1 MTELKNKNVLLIIGG
16 GIAAFK
22 AINIVRLLK
31 EEKVNINVILTQAGE
46 NFVTSLSLSQL
57 SGNKVKTDLFDMT
70 GELEMSHIEL
80 SRKSDIIIVAPA
92 TADLIAKMA
101 NGQAND
107 LASTTLL
114 AANKPIIILPSM
126 NVKMWDHPAT
136 QININKLKDFG
147 VEVLGP
153 DEGEMACGEY
163 GFGRMSEPIDLL
175 NYLKYFYSP
184 EKVLSKFSAIVT
196 AGPTHEPIDPV
207 RYIANRSSGKQGYA
221 IAEALAKVGVKTTL
235 ISGPTILNKPKDVN
249 LLYVETANEMLDM
262 VKKYMPTDIAIFA
275 AAVGDWRVINY
286 STDKMKKNGT
296 GKNLLELEENPNILE
311 TISKN
316 KEQRPKIVIGFA
328 AETKDLIK
336 EAKIKF
342 NLRGADWILA
352 NDVSPENN
360 VFGSDSNKIGL
371 ISKDGTEEWN
381 EMSKIEVAKKLVKR
395 IIKEIS

>member
-1 MTELKNKNVLLIIGG
+1 MSELKNKNVLLIIGG

-22 AINIVRLLK
+22 AIDIVRLLK
-31 EEKVNINVILTQAGE
+31 EERANVNVILTHAGE
-46 NFVTSLSLSQL
+46 NFVTSISLSQL
-57 SGNKVKTDLFDMT
+57 SGNRVRTDLFDMT

-92 TADLIAKMA
+92 TADLNAKMA

-126 NVKMWDHPAT
+126 NVKMWEHPAT
-136 QININKLKDFG
+136 KININKLRDYE

-163 GFGRMSEPIDLL
+163 GFGRMLEPIDLL
-175 NYLKYFYSP
+175 NYLKVFYSS
-184 EKVLSKFSAIVT
+184 EKALSKFSAIVT

-221 IAEALAKVGVKTTL
+221 IAEALAKAGVKTTL
-235 ISGPTILNKPKDVN
+235 ISGPTILKKPKDVN
-249 LLYVETANEMLDM
+249 VLYVETAHEMLNM

-275 AAVGDWRVINY
+275 AAVADWKVTNY
-286 STDKMKKNGT
+286 SPDKMKKNGT

-311 TISKN
+311 TITKN
-316 KEQRPKIVIGFA
+316 IEQRPKIVIGFA

-342 NLRGADWILA
+342 NSKGADWILA
-352 NDVSPENN
+352 NDVSAKNN
-360 VFGSDSNKIGL
+360 VFGSDRNSICF
-371 ISKDGTEEWN
+371 ISKDDLEEWN
-381 EMSKIEVAKKLVKR
+381 EMSKVEVAQKLVKR

>member
-1 MTELKNKNVLLIIGG
+1 MSELKNKNVLLIIGG

-22 AINIVRLLK
+22 AIDIVRLLK
-31 EEKVNINVILTQAGE
+31 EEKANINVILTHAGE

-57 SGNKVKTDLFDMT
+57 SGNRVRTDLFDMT

-126 NVKMWDHPAT
+126 NVKMWEHPAT
-136 QININKLKDFG
+136 QININRLKDYG

-175 NYLKYFYSP
+175 NYLKVFYSS
-184 EKVLSKFSAIVT
+184 EKSLSKFSAIVT

-221 IAEALAKVGVKTTL
+221 IAEALAKAGVKTTL
-235 ISGPTILNKPKDVN
+235 ISGPTLLKKPKDVN
-249 LLYVETANEMLDM
+249 VLYVETAHEMLDM

-275 AAVGDWRVINY
+275 AAVADWKVTNY
-286 STDKMKKNGT
+286 FPDKMKKNGT
-296 GKNLLELEENPNILE
+296 GKNLLELEENLNILE
-311 TISKN
+311 TVTKN

-336 EAKIKF
+336 EAKIKL
-342 NLRGADWILA
+342 NSRGADWILA
-352 NDVSPENN
+352 NDVSAKNN
-360 VFGSDSNKIGL
+360 VFGSDRNTICF
-371 ISKDGTEEWN
+371 ISKDDVEEWN
-381 EMSKIEVAKKLVKR
+381 EMSKVEVAQKLVKR
-395 IIKEIS
+395 IIQEIS

>member
-1 MTELKNKNVLLIIGG
+1 MSELKNKNVLLIIGG

-22 AINIVRLLK
+22 AIDIVRLLK
-31 EEKVNINVILTQAGE
+31 EERANVNVILTHAGE
-46 NFVTSLSLSQL
+46 NFVTSISLSQL
-57 SGNKVKTDLFDMT
+57 SGNRVRTDLFDMT

-126 NVKMWDHPAT
+126 NVKMWEHPAT
-136 QININKLKDFG
+136 KININKLRDYE

-163 GFGRMSEPIDLL
+163 GFGRMLEPIDLL
-175 NYLKYFYSP
+175 NYLKVFYSS
-184 EKVLSKFSAIVT
+184 EKALSKFSAIVT

-221 IAEALAKVGVKTTL
+221 IAEALAKAGVKTTL
-235 ISGPTILNKPKDVN
+235 ISGPTILKKPKDVN
-249 LLYVETANEMLDM
+249 VLYVETAHEMLNM

-275 AAVGDWRVINY
+275 AAVADWKVTNY

-311 TISKN
+311 TITKN
-316 KEQRPKIVIGFA
+316 IEQRPKIVIGFA

-342 NLRGADWILA
+342 NSKGADWILA
-352 NDVSPENN
+352 NDVSAKNN
-360 VFGSDSNKIGL
+360 VFGSDRNSICF
-371 ISKDGTEEWN
+371 ISKDDLEEWN
-381 EMSKIEVAKKLVKR
+381 EMSKVEVAQKLVKR

>member
-1 MTELKNKNVLLIIGG
+1 MSELKNKNVLLIIGG

-22 AINIVRLLK
+22 AIDIVRLLK
-31 EEKVNINVILTQAGE
+31 EERANVNVILTHAGE
-46 NFVTSLSLSQL
+46 NFVTSISLSQL
-57 SGNKVKTDLFDMT
+57 SGNRVRTDLFDMT

-126 NVKMWDHPAT
+126 NVKMWEHPAT
-136 QININKLKDFG
+136 KININKLRDYE

-163 GFGRMSEPIDLL
+163 GFGRMLEPIDLL
-175 NYLKYFYSP
+175 NYLKVFYSS
-184 EKVLSKFSAIVT
+184 EKALSKFSAIVT

-221 IAEALAKVGVKTTL
+221 IAEALAKAGVKTTL
-235 ISGPTILNKPKDVN
+235 ISGPTILKKPKDVN
-249 LLYVETANEMLDM
+249 VLYVETAHEMLNM

-275 AAVGDWRVINY
+275 AAVADWKVTNY
-286 STDKMKKNGT
+286 SPDKMKKNGT

-311 TISKN
+311 TITKN
-316 KEQRPKIVIGFA
+316 IEQRPKIVIGFA

-342 NLRGADWILA
+342 NSKGADWILA
-352 NDVSPENN
+352 NDVSAKNN
-360 VFGSDSNKIGL
+360 VFGSDRNSICF
-371 ISKDGTEEWN
+371 ISKDDLEEWN
-381 EMSKIEVAKKLVKR
+381 EMSKVEVAQKLVKR